1 MQEQRREIN
10 GPAACPA
17 AAEQECIGNYV
28 MGADAQTRRQ
38 VLRKIKRE
46 KALPSSL
53 REQRQVPDKG
63 DAHPERPLP
72 N

>member
-1 MQEQRREIN
+1 MSA
-10 GPAACPA
+10 G
-17 AAEQECIGNYV
+17 
-28 MGADAQTRRQ
+28 AQTRRQ

-63 DAHPERPLP
+63 DAHPERPIS